1 MRYPII
7 YNTNIFSI
15 IKKIEDYRKK
25 TISNLKNILNE
36 IRFYNYMQKKD
47 GEKIDAKFK
56 DKINML
62 FVLKRKLI
70 NEILL
75 LKSAF
80 SIIDQMFQQEMDN
93 AEYKRKN
100 WLFIK
105 TRYVCNL
112 IFCRNYNRKA
122 TLSYKLPNRM
132 NPFISRLL
140 DPFQRELDED
150 LDFEIDRIGK
160 LDLHVT
166 FDNKDKNEKRRG
178 RTNDYDS
185 NEREDGFFSKYIP
198 WNRNEMKINEDYREH
213 L

>member
-1 MRYPII
+1 
-7 YNTNIFSI
+7 
-15 IKKIEDYRKK
+15 
-25 TISNLKNILNE
+25 
-36 IRFYNYMQKKD
+36 
-47 GEKIDAKFK
+47 
-56 DKINML
+56 ML

-105 TRYVCNL
+105 MRYFCNL
-112 IFCRNYNRKA
+112 IFCRNYSRKT

-150 LDFEIDRIGK
+150 LDIEIDRIGK

-166 FDNKDKNEKRRG
+166 FDNKEKRRG
-178 RTNDYDS
+178 SSNDYDT
-185 NEREDGFFSKYIP
+185 NERKDGFFSKYIP
-198 WNRNEMKINEDYREH
+198 WNKNESKIPVNQSYQQQ